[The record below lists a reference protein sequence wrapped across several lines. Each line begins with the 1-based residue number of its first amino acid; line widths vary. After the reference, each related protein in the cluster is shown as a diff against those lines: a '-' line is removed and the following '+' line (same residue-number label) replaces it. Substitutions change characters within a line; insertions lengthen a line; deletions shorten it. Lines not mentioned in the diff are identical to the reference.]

1 MAKLVWLNR
10 LPDGSAKEVKG
21 KHQFTE
27 LGIFGFYWWKVELR
41 KDEFDSFSMAF
52 WDEDREVW
60 WGYAADGVV
69 CWSGPKPPS
78 TTQLL
83 SNMQDKM
90 TDNRT
95 HPQATEIFD
104 QVYQQYGFEGIM
116 AFYDVAKTPDAVAK
130 TFNGLFE
137 GSVSRLAALLNLE

>member
-1 MAKLVWLNR
+1 MAKLAWLNR
-10 LPDGSAKEVKG
+10 LPGGSAKEIEG

-27 LGIFGFYWWKVELR
+27 LGIFGFYWWKVELGNG
-41 KDEFDSFSMAF
+41 KFDSFSMAF

-78 TTQLL
+78 TVQLL
-83 SNMQDKM
+83 LDMENIM
-90 TDNRT
+90 TDYR
-95 HPQATEIFD
+95 HHDQATEIFYRI
-104 QVYQQYGFEGIM
+104 YQQYGFKGIM
-116 AFYDVAKTPDAVAK
+116 AFYDLARTPDSVVK

-137 GSVSRLAALLNLE
+137 GSVSRLAVLLNLE